1 MASTMP
7 DTTDHRL
14 APPEIN
20 DLTRPFWA
28 RLKEGYLSFQH
39 CRACGHAWLPAR
51 EQCPGCLG
59 DDWGREDASG
69 GAKLVSWVV
78 YRIAYDPAFAQRL
91 PYTVAVVELDEG
103 PRMVSNV
110 PGDAAG
116 LKIEQ
121 RLTLVIED
129 EDGTPVPRFRVVST

>member
-1 MASTMP
+1 MASTMT
-7 DTTDHRL
+7 DTPDHRL

-28 RLKEGYLSFQH
+28 RLKEGFLSFQR

-51 EQCPGCLG
+51 EQCPACLA

-69 GAKLVSWVV
+69 LAKLVSWVV
-78 YRIAYDPAFAQRL
+78 YRIAYDPAFEQRL

-110 PGDAAG
+110 VGDALA

-121 RLTLVIED
+121 RLSLVIEHD
-129 EDGTPVPRFRVVST
+129 NGTPVPRFRVAGA